1 MSEVVH
7 VWYARCSSVS
17 VLQGGER
24 RRCQLTTSDEDFVCA
39 VFIAKLWSVALT
51 RLELDGDLCVVQEVG
66 ALEDDAEAAL
76 AVNVSVRPLEAAVS
90 VYIPN
95 FLADAVV
102 DADDVA

>member
-1 MSEVVH
+1 M
-7 VWYARCSSVS
+7 
-17 VLQGGER
+17 LQGGER

-102 DADDVA
+102 HADDVAG